1 MRSALFIPILLMLV
15 GIGLSFWGIWGVST
29 AYGDLSEGHEVA
41 KEGVMARD
49 WDQANRGVSTLFV
62 DLVSLTEIS
71 IRGDLSEGH
80 EVAKEGV
87 MARDWDQANRGVST
101 LFVAIK
107 SL

>member
-62 DLVSLTEIS
+62 
-71 IRGDLSEGH
+71 
-80 EVAKEGV
+80 
-87 MARDWDQANRGVST
+87 
-101 LFVAIK
+101 AIK
-107 SL
+107 SLGISETIEDLGLIVTAVSALASFLIYRRVARGRIVQGANT